1 MEAYKVVGVEPL
13 FKEGRTGADSKKRA
27 KVIQDYLN
35 AQIGD
40 GWVYRDSIS
49 HTIAEGFSAGYTESF
64 LILQRVPQQD
74 QY

>member
-1 MEAYKVVGVEPL
+1 METYKVVGVEPL

-27 KVIQDYLN
+27 KVIQEHLN

-49 HTIAEGFSAGYTESF
+49 HTITEGFSAGYTESF
-64 LILQRVPQQD
+64 LILQRVPQQG
-74 QY
+74 YY